1 MYNGVVVRRYSSD
14 SEKFKQ
20 AVSDIQ
26 WFVLPWLRF
35 VSFNFHTKESSA
47 RLEALTGAVER
58 CQAGHGYGALKR
70 ELRASL
76 GFLARHWVDVAQIAL
91 NVLEA
96 LGGSVGCEDPTPRI
110 DDEPTADTSDDGK
123 TVLWHTPVEEQ
134 VVSLTAA
141 AAAPPLGPISSGP
154 QENTVLIAA

>member
-1 MYNGVVVRRYSSD
+1 MVRSPL
-14 SEKFKQ
+14 
-20 AVSDIQ
+20 A
-26 WFVLPWLRF
+26 WFHFIPMP
-35 VSFNFHTKESSA
+35 HKESSA

-58 CQAGHGYGALKR
+58 CQAGHGYGDLKR

-96 LGGSVGCEDPTPRI
+96 LDGSVGFEDPTPLI
-110 DDEPTADTSDDGK
+110 DDEPTVDTSDDRE

-154 QENTVLIAA
+154 QENTLLVAA